1 MQFSFSEFCTTAEG
15 SRLAA
20 KHQDFVI
27 KAFDKL
33 IRTNRKGEDCARVIA
48 NSIMILADIMEVK
61 EKTSTVFNTIV
72 TKFPFLT
79 PSPLVKE
86 VIDIKEVNTA

>member
-1 MQFSFSEFCTTAEG
+1 MFYLAEFCTTAEG
-15 SRLAA
+15 ARLAD

-33 IRTNRKGEDCARVIA
+33 IRSNRKGQDCAKVIA
-48 NSIMILADIMEVK
+48 ESIMILADIREIK
-61 EKTSTVFNTIV
+61 EKASATFNNLV

-86 VIDIKEVNTA
+86 IIDIGEVNTG